1 MNAKTSPVEKL
12 ESKST
17 LYEKLT
23 PEQRRKLN
31 RAIVD
36 RAQPTYRACYEHFHL
51 ADQQIGFYAFYRYA
65 RNLRRQ
71 AAVTDL
77 ADAKGPE
84 GMTPHAT
91 DPVQLNEAIT
101 CLLAYRLIEAA
112 DDETADSHELLRL
125 ARAYNLSIRSQK
137 TILDNADR
145 VVDKRCAEREKD
157 ADDLLKVA
165 KAITKIRG
173 EGIKQQ
179 VADFELARTIPDPQ
193 DECQDQPRVDPRNQP
208 PRRSAAPEQDGCLN
222 QEHAGNPAEAPND
235 PEDEP
240 RRGSAA
246 PQVGRGG
253 ATDNTPRDAHDQPP
267 IKPPHPIKQIQD
279 AWAARNAE
287 NLARAKPGSVH
298 EAIARIYANP
308 QSIELDP

>member
-1 MNAKTSPVEKL
+1 MNAKTNPVEKL

-17 LYEKLT
+17 LYEKLS
-23 PEQRRKLN
+23 PDERRKLN

-36 RAQPTYRACYEHFHL
+36 RAQPTYRACYEHFRL

-84 GMTPHAT
+84 GMTPHAS
-91 DPVQLNEAIT
+91 DPVQLNEAIS

-157 ADDLLKVA
+157 ADALLKVA

-179 VADFELARTIPDPQ
+179 IADFELAQTIPQDDPQ
-193 DECQDQPRVDPRNQP
+193 DQCQAEPLVDPRNEP
-208 PRRSAAPEQDGCLN
+208 RRRSADPKVRR
-222 QEHAGNPAEAPND
+222 AGAEAQAS
-235 PEDEP
+235 
-240 RRGSAA
+240 GS
-246 PQVGRGG
+246 P
-253 ATDNTPRDAHDQPP
+253 TDNTPDAAPTQPP
-267 IKPPHPIKQIQD
+267 STPPHPINQIQA

-298 EAIARIYANP
+298 EAIAKIYANP
-308 QSIELDP
+308 RSIELDP